1 MDAWHAQLMLERQKQ
16 LEDALR
22 RAEDQKATEEDWGII
37 YYECGLRRYDGTH
50 NKRT

>member
-37 YYECGLRRYDGTH
+37 YYECGLRTYHGT
-50 NKRT
+50 NSKRT